1 MKRRIIIGLCLL
13 LAAVLGLTG
22 AVGYL
27 TFLRPADNP
36 PADAC
41 AGGAGKRP
49 RVVAAGASM
58 TQGALGANWVAAL
71 RARPELRGYE
81 VVNAGVNGNTTADLR
96 QRVDTD
102 IVACRPAAVTILIG
116 TNDVRNGVPLEQYR
130 ANLDAIVDRVRTRT
144 TARIALV
151 SLPPLG
157 EDLNT
162 DLNRRLRAYNAAI
175 QQAAARAEVDYL
187 PLHERL
193 IDGLQGTGGRMP
205 YDFSFPLAL
214 AVAAQHYL
222 LGRSWDEIAHDG
234 GRELLVDHVHLSDRG
249 GAIVADLVGQWL
261 TSRLDDAVRDRTARL
276 APPA

>member
-1 MKRRIIIGLCLL
+1 MLS
-13 LAAVLGLTG
+13 LTG

-41 AGGAGKRP
+41 TGGPGQHP

-71 RARPELRGYE
+71 RARPDFHGYE
-81 VVNAGVNGNTTADLR
+81 FVNAGINGSTTADLR

-102 IVACRPAAVTILIG
+102 IVACQPAAVTILIG

-130 ANLDAIVDRVRTRT
+130 ANLHTIVDQIKART
-144 TARIALV
+144 TARIALL

-162 DLNRRLRAYNAAI
+162 EINHRLSAYNAAI
-175 QQAAARAEVDYL
+175 QETATRAKIDYL
-187 PLHERL
+187 PLHERVVEDL
-193 IDGLQGTGGRMP
+193 RRTGGRTP

-214 AVAAQHYL
+214 AVAARHYL
-222 LGRSWDEIAHDG
+222 LGRSWDEIAQAG

-249 GAIVADLVGQWL
+249 GKIVEDLVSQWL
-261 TSRLDDAVRDRTARL
+261 KT
-276 APPA
+276 